1 MTEKAYDFEERLN
14 AHPILK
20 KRMMLLFEIVEDRA
34 GNYNRADEAEE
45 KIVEQ
50 VREMGNELMHI
61 WALEKESVRVKE
73 IKKSG
78 DITAHGKKNFI
89 GIRHSE

>member
-1 MTEKAYDFEERLN
+1 VQTGTGTLIGEM
-14 AHPILK
+14 LK
-20 KRMMLLFEIVEDRA
+20 TPNTF
-34 GNYNRADEAEE
+34 NYAL
-45 KIVEQ
+45 
-50 VREMGNELMHI
+50 REMGNELMHI